1 MKKFLNF
8 LLIVMSVVSF
18 TSCLKAGLD
27 DFPAYGDANI
37 TTVNKVEYRY
47 ISSSVSNASGQQV
60 VKYVE
65 LSRQASID
73 AEKGTVTITA
83 SKPSNFPSDQ
93 LNNLSAN
100 KLVVVV
106 GLSTAARLS
115 PIGDAP
121 LLGVPGDWSKPNKY
135 LVTAADGT
143 KKEWTISLT
152 LNK

>member
-1 MKKFLNF
+1 ML
-8 LLIVMSVVSF
+8 SVVSF

-27 DFPAYGDANI
+27 DFPAYTEANI

-47 ISSSVSNASGQQV
+47 ISSSISGASGQPI
-60 VKYVE
+60 VKFVE
-65 LSRQASID
+65 LSRQAAID
-73 AEKGTVTITA
+73 AKQASINITVT
-83 SKPSNFPSDQ
+83 KPSNFPADQ
-93 LNNLSAN
+93 QNALSAE

-106 GLSTAARLS
+106 GLSTAARLT

-121 LLGVPGDWSKPNKY
+121 LMGVPGNWSKPNRY